1 MEDHDLRRVMWIIF
15 LIVSLTLGMVFD
27 SIVIDVSL
35 VAADFIVYAFSN
47 YGIPANYFYDK
58 SWHISQIVPIL
69 HDFITAT
76 DLVVI
81 ISLIIMILIWI
92 IVRCIARPR
101 VNGLDI

>member
-15 LIVSLTLGMVFD
+15 LIVSLTLGMMFD

-47 YGIPANYFYDK
+47 YGIPANYFYNK
-58 SWHISQIVPIL
+58 SWYISQTVPIL
-69 HDFITAT
+69 HDFITMT

-81 ISLIIMILIWI
+81 ISLIIILIWV

-101 VNGLDI
+101 VNGLDV

>member
-47 YGIPANYFYDK
+47 WGIPVNYFYNK
-58 SWHISQIVPIL
+58 SWHISQTVPIL
-69 HDFITAT
+69 HDFITMT

-81 ISLIIMILIWI
+81 ISLIIILIWV

-101 VNGLDI
+101 VNVLDI

>member
-27 SIVIDVSL
+27 SIVIYVLSL
-35 VAADFIVYAFSN
+35 AAGFIVYAFSN

-81 ISLIIMILIWI
+81 ISFLIWI

>member
-1 MEDHDLRRVMWIIF
+1 MPITALTT
-15 LIVSLTLGMVFD
+15 SLLGMIFD
-27 SIVIDVSL
+27 NIVINVSL

-47 YGIPANYFYDK
+47 WGIPVNYFYDK
-58 SWHISQIVPIL
+58 SWRISQIVPIL

-81 ISLIIMILIWI
+81 ISLIIILIWV

-101 VNGLDI
+101 VGGLDV

>member
-1 MEDHDLRRVMWIIF
+1 MPITALTT
-15 LIVSLTLGMVFD
+15 SLLGMIFD
-27 SIVIDVSL
+27 NIVIDVSL
-35 VAADFIVYAFSN
+35 VAAGFIVYAFSN
-47 YGIPANYFYDK
+47 RGIPANYFYNK

-81 ISLIIMILIWI
+81 ISFLIWV

-101 VNGLDI
+101 VNVLDI

>member
-1 MEDHDLRRVMWIIF
+1 MPITALTT
-15 LIVSLTLGMVFD
+15 SLLGMIFD
-27 SIVIDVSL
+27 NIVIDVSL
-35 VAADFIVYAFSN
+35 VAAGFIVYAFSN
-47 YGIPANYFYDK
+47 YGIPANYFYNK

-81 ISLIIMILIWI
+81 ISFLIWV

>member
-15 LIVSLTLGMVFD
+15 LIMSLTLGMVFD
-27 SIVIDVSL
+27 SIVIDVVSL
-35 VAADFIVYAFSN
+35 AADFIVYAFSN

-58 SWHISQIVPIL
+58 SWRISQIIPIL

-81 ISLIIMILIWI
+81 ISLIMILIWI
-92 IVRCIARPR
+92 IVRRIARPR
-101 VNGLDI
+101 VNVLDI

>member
-1 MEDHDLRRVMWIIF
+1 MEKCNLRRVMWIII
-15 LIVSLTLGMVFD
+15 LIVSLTLGMIFD
-27 SIVIDVSL
+27 NIVIDVSL

-47 YGIPANYFYDK
+47 YGIPANYFYNK

-69 HDFITAT
+69 HDFITAIYLAT
-76 DLVVI
+76 I
-81 ISLIIMILIWI
+81 IFLLIWV